1 MTNVNPGNGNRD
13 NSGKGADRARDLYEE
28 AADGSFDEA
37 FEEFYDEP
45 AAGRHQRVERV
56 EDVEFEDVEGYE
68 DYDDY
73 DQDGY
78 ADEPYDYV
86 AELEESEEDDRGG
99 VLAAGAM
106 GASIAESDA
115 AAAGAAGA
123 GAGAG
128 AAGAGA
134 GTVSSSAA
142 TGSGAALAGGA
153 AAVSG
158 VPKRGL
164 AMILIAVAILLGLW
178 GVYAM
183 TQSGKDGGDTT
194 AQEQQNQQEQ
204 QGQNQGQNQGRNPGD
219 TNRGPNSGNP
229 VDPADPADPNSP
241 AEGTEG
247 ADQAGTD
254 GADGATNNNEPMTAE
269 NETVNVFNN
278 STVPNLA
285 ADVSGTLKDQG
296 TRIGEVGNI
305 TEAQAILTENTVF
318 FDPATPG
325 AEERARVLA
334 ERVGGVAKPNDA
346 SVPEN
351 AAKPGS
357 LTLVLTGPVAL

>member
-1 MTNVNPGNGNRD
+1 MTNVNPGNGNRG

-45 AAGRHQRVERV
+45 AAGRHRRVERV
-56 EDVEFEDVEGYE
+56 EDVEFEDVEGY
-68 DYDDY
+68 
-73 DQDGY
+73 
-78 ADEPYDYV
+78 ADEPYDY
-86 AELEESEEDDRGG
+86 ASELEEEDSRGG

-106 GASIAESDA
+106 GASIAESD
-115 AAAGAAGA
+115 GDTDAGA
-123 GAGAG
+123 GAGA
-128 AAGAGA
+128 
-134 GTVSSSAA
+134 VSSSAA

-183 TQSGKDGGDTT
+183 TKSGDGEGSGDKA
-194 AQEQQNQQEQ
+194 AQEQQAQEQ
-204 QGQNQGQNQGRNPGD
+204 DQNQHPDANQD
-219 TNRGPNSGNP
+219 ANRDPNSGA
-229 VDPADPADPNSP
+229 PAD
-241 AEGTEG
+241 AEDQNNPDA
-247 ADQAGTD
+247 ADQS
-254 GADGATNNNEPMTAE
+254 NNEPMTAE

-305 TEAQAILTENTVF
+305 TEEQAVLTQNTVF

-346 SVPEN
+346 TVPAD

-357 LTLVLTGPVAL
+357 LTLVLTGPVGL

>member
-1 MTNVNPGNGNRD
+1 MTNVNPGNGNRG

-45 AAGRHQRVERV
+45 AAGRHRRVERV
-56 EDVEFEDVEGYE
+56 EDVEFEDVEGY
-68 DYDDY
+68 
-73 DQDGY
+73 
-78 ADEPYDYV
+78 ADEPYDY
-86 AELEESEEDDRGG
+86 ASELEEEDSRGG

-106 GASIAESDA
+106 GASIAESDGESDPDTDA
-115 AAAGAAGA
+115 DDGA

-128 AAGAGA
+128 A
-134 GTVSSSAA
+134 VSSSAA

-183 TQSGKDGGDTT
+183 TQSGDGEGSGSGDNA
-194 AQEQQNQQEQ
+194 AQEQQVQDQAQNQQS
-204 QGQNQGQNQGRNPGD
+204 QNQNPAA
-219 TNRGPNSGNP
+219 NRDPNSGA
-229 VDPADPADPNSP
+229 PAD
-241 AEGTEG
+241 AEDQNNPDA
-247 ADQAGTD
+247 ADQS
-254 GADGATNNNEPMTAE
+254 NNEPMTAE

-305 TEAQAILTENTVF
+305 TEEQAVLTQNTVF

-346 SVPEN
+346 TVPAD

-357 LTLVLTGPVAL
+357 LTLVLTGPVGL